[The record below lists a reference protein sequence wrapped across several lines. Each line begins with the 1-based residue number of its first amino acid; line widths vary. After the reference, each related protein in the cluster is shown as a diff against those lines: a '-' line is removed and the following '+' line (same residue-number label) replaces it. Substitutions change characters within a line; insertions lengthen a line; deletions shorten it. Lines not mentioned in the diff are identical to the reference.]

1 MYIGFWLFVLQPGSL
16 CSEKSGQH
24 KTPSGMTVDHR
35 NMLRRT
41 QTLTYTVS
49 ITEIECTSQSIGK
62 GWIQSDVL
70 TFFPLG
76 DHQLSRQWTWLTS
89 RNATHR
95 TPRSPSPQDGPST
108 FFFFLHLS
116 SLRTFPLTSEV
127 SPICQSWGRM
137 PNNFLWTLN
146 HSKPSSFFTP
156 EKWWR
161 RDQLIKNL
169 SWIMLKSTQPF

>member
-70 TFFPLG
+70 TFFLLVIISFHASGP
-76 DHQLSRQWTWLTS
+76 DW
-89 RNATHR
+89 
-95 TPRSPSPQDGPST
+95 PQETQHTGLQEVLVLKMVRAL
-108 FFFFLHLS
+108 FFFPPPFIIENFSSDIRSQPYLPVLRQNAKQFSVNFEPQQALVFLY
-116 SLRTFPLTSEV
+116 TQEV
-127 SPICQSWGRM
+127 MKKR
-137 PNNFLWTLN
+137 
-146 HSKPSSFFTP
+146 
-156 EKWWR
+156 
-161 RDQLIKNL
+161 
-169 SWIMLKSTQPF
+169 STY